1 MKNLRSLL
9 NGTKKSIKDQKGQ
22 SMLEYVILTSL
33 IGIFCLIGVKT
44 FGKRIKTRID
54 HVNSHIEKHIKI

>member
-1 MKNLRSLL
+1 MLKKLKNE
-9 NGTKKSIKDQKGQ
+9 KGQ

-44 FGKRIKTRID
+44 FGSKIKTRINQ
-54 HVNSHIEKHIKI
+54 VNEKIQEQIKI